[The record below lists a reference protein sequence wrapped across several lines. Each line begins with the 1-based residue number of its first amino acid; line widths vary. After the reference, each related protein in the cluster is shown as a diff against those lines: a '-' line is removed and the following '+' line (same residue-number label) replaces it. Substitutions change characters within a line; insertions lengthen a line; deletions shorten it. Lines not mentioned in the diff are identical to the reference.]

1 MLYDKKFVCNLL
13 PQKEPFAFIDGILEL
28 QKGGCVG
35 MNSAEGD
42 ACKDEMLP
50 QIVAVSHFTGD
61 EHFFEGHFP
70 GNPVL
75 PGVIQIETMAQAATL
90 LTLLAKEKEVAGKR
104 PAFIGVEQCRFKSPV
119 APPAELTVKVKMI
132 WARRSIFK
140 YSGEIWQGSQ
150 LVSVAEFS
158 AAMV

>member
-1 MLYDKKFVCNLL
+1 MLYDKDFVRNLL

-28 QKGGCVG
+28 QQGENAVASKNADGE
-35 MNSAEGD
+35 AAD
-42 ACKDEMLP
+42 TLP
-50 QIVAVSHFTGD
+50 QIVAVKHFSG
-61 EHFFEGHFP
+61 EEKFFEGHFP

-119 APPAELTVKVKMI
+119 APPADLTVKVKMI

-140 YSGEIWQGSQ
+140 YSGEIWQGNQ
-150 LVSVAEFS
+150 LVSTAEFS